1 MLAIFLELQDQ
12 GALNVNLVTPT
23 HYVPQI
29 IEAAKLAR
37 EAGLTIPFVYNTS
50 GYEMPETI
58 ALLKGL
64 VDTYL
69 VDFRYIDAQTAR
81 SYSKAP
87 TYPEFAMASLD
98 AMVEQGAHVI
108 VRVLLLPTHLEET
121 KRIVRYVHETYAVQ
135 ETLGQLKLSL
145 MSQYTPMGTFPLH
158 PELEQRV
165 DPEAFEELLDY
176 ADDIGCDDYFWQEGG
191 AAEESF
197 IPDFASHEGVVGPE
211 LASDAE

>member
-1 MLAIFLELQDQ
+1 MPRRRAAIRKRQR
-12 GALNVNLVTPT
+12 T
-23 HYVPQI
+23 
-29 IEAAKLAR
+29 
-37 EAGLTIPFVYNTS
+37 
-50 GYEMPETI
+50 
-58 ALLKGL
+58 
-64 VDTYL
+64 
-69 VDFRYIDAQTAR
+69 
-81 SYSKAP
+81 
-87 TYPEFAMASLD
+87 PEFAMASLD

-158 PELEQRV
+158 PELEQKV
-165 DPEAFEELLDY
+165 DPEAFRGTSRLF
-176 ADDIGCDDYFWQEGG
+176 ADDIGCDDYSGKRGG

-211 LASDAE
+211 LASCAE

>member
-1 MLAIFLELQDQ
+1 MCGAADELRIARAALHFWEEPPISGNVGSGAVFFSNCPLHCVYCQNEPIANGSCGVDVSVRRLACIFLELQDQ

-50 GYEMPETI
+50 GYETPETI

-98 AMVEQGAHVI
+98 AMVKQACTLSFACCCFRRTWRKQSESCDMCMK
-108 VRVLLLPTHLEET
+108 PMPCK
-121 KRIVRYVHETYAVQ
+121 KRSAS
-135 ETLGQLKLSL
+135 LSFL
-145 MSQYTPMGTFPLH
+145 S
-158 PELEQRV
+158 
-165 DPEAFEELLDY
+165 
-176 ADDIGCDDYFWQEGG
+176 
-191 AAEESF
+191 
-197 IPDFASHEGVVGPE
+197 
-211 LASDAE
+211 